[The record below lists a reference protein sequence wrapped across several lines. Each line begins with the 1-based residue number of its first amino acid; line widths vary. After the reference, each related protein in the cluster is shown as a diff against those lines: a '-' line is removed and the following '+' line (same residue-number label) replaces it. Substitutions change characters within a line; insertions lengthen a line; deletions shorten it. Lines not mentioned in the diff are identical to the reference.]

1 MYSSHGASLK
11 TRTLAA
17 ELLAAIC
24 VLSFNQGHKA
34 VMAAFSDYRIV
45 YDELYRFDSLVAAL
59 CISDQNNNTAV
70 ANASLRDEDGI
81 WEARTAFM
89 ALINALTNCP
99 ESLED
104 RISLREEFGRRGL
117 NEVIVVRNDLPHYHV
132 TLYDN

>member
-24 VLSFNQGHKA
+24 VLSSNQGHKA

>member
-1 MYSSHGASLK
+1 
-11 TRTLAA
+11 
-17 ELLAAIC
+17 
-24 VLSFNQGHKA
+24 
-34 VMAAFSDYRIV
+34 MAAFSDYRIV

-59 CISDQNNNTAV
+59 RISDQNNNSAV
-70 ANASLRDEDGI
+70 ANAFLRDEDGI